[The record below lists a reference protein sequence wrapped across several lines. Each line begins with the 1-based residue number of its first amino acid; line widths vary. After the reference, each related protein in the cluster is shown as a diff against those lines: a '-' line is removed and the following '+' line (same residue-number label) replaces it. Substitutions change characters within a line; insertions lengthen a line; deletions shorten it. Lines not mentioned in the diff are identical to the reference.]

1 MIDRGAGGGNGD
13 FERAAMCMCIYDV
26 VKNWEE
32 RMYSYRRYV
41 VESYVVESYY
51 RYKMKK
57 KEITR
62 CRPEDYL
69 YTQNLP

>member
-1 MIDRGAGGGNGD
+1 MIGRGAGGGNGD

-41 VESYVVESYY
+41 VESYY

>member
-1 MIDRGAGGGNGD
+1 MVGRGAGGGNGD

-41 VESYVVESYY
+41 VESYVVERH

-62 CRPEDYL
+62 CRPEDYI
-69 YTQNLP
+69 YTRKI

>member
-1 MIDRGAGGGNGD
+1 VVGRGAGGGNGD

-41 VESYVVESYY
+41 VESYVVERY

-57 KEITR
+57 MEITR

>member
-1 MIDRGAGGGNGD
+1 VVGRGAGGGNGD
-13 FERAAMCMCIYDV
+13 LERAAMCMCIYDV

-41 VESYVVESYY
+41 VESYVVERY
-51 RYKMKK
+51 RYMMKK